1 MSLGIIEIN
10 IILLSLKIAFFSTLI
25 TTIFGFLIAFY
36 LEKSQSWISFLV
48 DVLVSLPLLM
58 PPVII
63 GYALLWIFSPL
74 SPIGTVIENL
84 FGNSIV
90 FTWVAAS
97 LAAAIV
103 SLPLVVNMFRVS
115 LLNIGPELENSAKTL
130 GLSNIQIFLFIII
143 PVAKKG
149 LIAGIMLGF
158 FRSLAE
164 FGATI
169 TFVSNIPGETR
180 TLSLALYTVSSIPGT
195 DYIALRLVIISILLA
210 FFAISI
216 SEILNRRSLR
226 KSRGL
231 D

>member
-1 MSLGIIEIN
+1 MDTKQPF
-10 IILLSLKIAFFSTLI
+10 LSHLEALRWHLIRSSIAVLV
-25 TTIFGFLIAFY
+25 GFLIAFY

-169 TFVSNIPGETR
+169 IVAGNIPGISQTLPLAIFTR
-180 TLSLALYTVSSIPGT
+180 ISSGDDSGALNLI
-195 DYIALRLVIISILLA
+195 IISVTLGV
-210 FFAISI
+210 ISI
-216 SEILNRRSLR
+216 TINKLILS
-226 KSRGL
+226 KKV
-231 D
+231 

>member
-1 MSLGIIEIN
+1 MRLGIIEIN

-169 TFVSNIPGETR
+169 IVAGNIPGISQTLPLAIFTR
-180 TLSLALYTVSSIPGT
+180 ISSGDDSGALNLI
-195 DYIALRLVIISILLA
+195 IISVTLGV
-210 FFAISI
+210 ISI
-216 SEILNRRSLR
+216 TINKLILS
-226 KSRGL
+226 KKV
-231 D
+231 

>member
-1 MSLGIIEIN
+1 MLPSIITGIT
-10 IILLSLKIAFFSTLI
+10 LAF
-25 TTIFGFLIAFY
+25 A
-36 LEKSQSWISFLV
+36 
-48 DVLVSLPLLM
+48 
-58 PPVII
+58 
-63 GYALLWIFSPL
+63 
-74 SPIGTVIENL
+74 
-84 FGNSIV
+84 
-90 FTWVAAS
+90 
-97 LAAAIV
+97 
-103 SLPLVVNMFRVS
+103 RC
-115 LLNIGPELENSAKTL
+115 
-130 GLSNIQIFLFIII
+130 
-143 PVAKKG
+143 
-149 LIAGIMLGF
+149 
-158 FRSLAE
+158 LAE

>member
-1 MSLGIIEIN
+1 VTGMSLGIIEIN

-169 TFVSNIPGETR
+169 IVAGNIPGISQTLPLAIFTR
-180 TLSLALYTVSSIPGT
+180 ISSGDDSGALNLI
-195 DYIALRLVIISILLA
+195 IISVTLGV
-210 FFAISI
+210 ISI
-216 SEILNRRSLR
+216 TINKLILS
-226 KSRGL
+226 KKV
-231 D
+231 

>member
-130 GLSNIQIFLFIII
+130 GLSNIQIFLSHYLEDHHFL
-143 PVAKKG
+143 K
-149 LIAGIMLGF
+149 LICFFVFPYSIM
-158 FRSLAE
+158 
-164 FGATI
+164 
-169 TFVSNIPGETR
+169 
-180 TLSLALYTVSSIPGT
+180 
-195 DYIALRLVIISILLA
+195 RLI
-210 FFAISI
+210 
-216 SEILNRRSLR
+216 EI
-226 KSRGL
+226 
-231 D
+231 

>member
-169 TFVSNIPGETR
+169 IVAGNIPGISQTLPLAIFTR
-180 TLSLALYTVSSIPGT
+180 ISSGDDSGALNLI
-195 DYIALRLVIISILLA
+195 IISVTLGVIPITINKLIL
-210 FFAISI
+210 S
-216 SEILNRRSLR
+216 
-226 KSRGL
+226 KKV
-231 D
+231 

>member
-169 TFVSNIPGETR
+169 IVAGNIPGISQTLPRAIFTR
-180 TLSLALYTVSSIPGT
+180 ISSGDDSGALNLI
-195 DYIALRLVIISILLA
+195 IISVTLGV
-210 FFAISI
+210 ISI
-216 SEILNRRSLR
+216 TINKLILS
-226 KSRGL
+226 KKV
-231 D
+231 

>member
-1 MSLGIIEIN
+1 MLWFRGSSLPGR
-10 IILLSLKIAFFSTLI
+10 
-25 TTIFGFLIAFY
+25 
-36 LEKSQSWISFLV
+36 SWISFLV
-48 DVLVSLPLLM
+48 DVIVSLPLLM

-169 TFVSNIPGETR
+169 IVAGNIPGISQTLPLAIFTR
-180 TLSLALYTVSSIPGT
+180 ISSGDDSGALNLI
-195 DYIALRLVIISILLA
+195 IISVTLGV
-210 FFAISI
+210 ISI
-216 SEILNRRSLR
+216 TINKLILS
-226 KSRGL
+226 KKV
-231 D
+231 

>member
-169 TFVSNIPGETR
+169 IVAGNIPGISQTLPLAIFTR
-180 TLSLALYTVSSIPGT
+180 ISSGDDSGALNLI
-195 DYIALRLVIISILLA
+195 IISVTLGV
-210 FFAISI
+210 ISI
-216 SEILNRRSLR
+216 TINKHS
-226 KSRGL
+226 
-231 D
+231 

>member
-143 PVAKKG
+143 PVA
-149 LIAGIMLGF
+149 
-158 FRSLAE
+158 
-164 FGATI
+164 
-169 TFVSNIPGETR
+169 IPGISQTLPLAIFTR
-180 TLSLALYTVSSIPGT
+180 ISSGDDSGALNLI
-195 DYIALRLVIISILLA
+195 IISVTLGV
-210 FFAISI
+210 ISI
-216 SEILNRRSLR
+216 TINKLILS
-226 KSRGL
+226 KKV
-231 D
+231 